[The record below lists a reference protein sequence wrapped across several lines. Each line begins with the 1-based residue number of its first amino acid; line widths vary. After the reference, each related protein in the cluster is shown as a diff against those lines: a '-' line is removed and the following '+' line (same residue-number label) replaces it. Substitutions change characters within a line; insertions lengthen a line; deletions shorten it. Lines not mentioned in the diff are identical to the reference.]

1 MPIFRPNWSRCRIT
15 TCRSSGVSWRPQKTN
30 SPVNSSGSGWLRR
43 TSRYQMLWNIL
54 SLAFAVK
61 QIKLQLDSTESSGLF
76 CPAIRDERKSF
87 ITLAFTGNGSLQ
99 EDIYG
104 KVVEETS
111 VEERA
116 RASMESSEG
125 TGNHPQKF
133 GVRLNLLFSQCKLRN
148 CRVRIFF
155 KLYPECPVLDNF
167 CGLLVIFYLVFLLF
181 WEKMFVITFLF
192 VIFMKTVKVGLH
204 IPLCFR

>member
-1 MPIFRPNWSRCRIT
+1 
-15 TCRSSGVSWRPQKTN
+15 
-30 SPVNSSGSGWLRR
+30 
-43 TSRYQMLWNIL
+43 
-54 SLAFAVK
+54 LAFAVK

-76 CPAIRDERKSF
+76 CPAIRDKRKGF

-155 KLYPECPVLDNF
+155 KLYP
-167 CGLLVIFYLVFLLF
+167 
-181 WEKMFVITFLF
+181 
-192 VIFMKTVKVGLH
+192 
-204 IPLCFR
+204 